1 MPRISGTLA
10 ETLLPCLTTV
20 ALLFAASAPA
30 SAQSQP
36 PAPRSRILQAV
47 DDARV
52 TTLSGN
58 THPLARPE
66 FDQGTLADSAPLSRI
81 VLILQRSPEQESALQ
96 QLIDNQQDKTSST
109 FHQWL
114 TPETFGAAFGPSDRD
129 LSTVTTWLANH
140 NFTGIQVNA
149 ARTFIEFN
157 GTAATVHAAFRT
169 SMHRYAVQGRQH
181 FANASDPAIPAAL
194 APVVA
199 GIASLNNFPRR
210 AASHRIGNFRHDSAT
225 NRTTLLQAQT
235 QAGQT
240 QAGQTQANPSFTI
253 YDGQTAYGVTPYD
266 FAAIY
271 NILPLWSASTPIDGT
286 GQTIAIVGQT
296 DINPADFVN
305 FRKLFNLPL
314 GNTATP
320 TGTQYL
326 NIIYNGPNPG
336 VTGDEGE
343 ADIDTQWSGAIAKG
357 ATIDYVVSQGTE
369 VTQGTDLSALYIV
382 NNNLAPVMSYSYGQC
397 ELFLGTSGNTFYK
410 TLWQQAAAQ
419 GITVTLASG
428 DSGAAGCDNAGVP
441 AAADGLAVN
450 GLASTP
456 YNIAVG
462 GTDFYMPNG
471 GAAFWSSTNDPT
483 TQASAR
489 GYIPETPWNQSCTNS
504 VFNTSHTFYGQTPEQ
519 VCNSAIATSDGLVSV
534 VGAGGGPSACTQ
546 SNGSSSS
553 SCRGGYPKPSWQ
565 TGAGVPADGVRD
577 TPDVSLFSS
586 AGFFGA
592 FYVVCQQSTNLDRQP
607 CSLAAPAY
615 DFAGYGGTSIAAPA
629 FAGILSLVNQKTGSR
644 QGNANYV
651 LYNLAGQQNK
661 AGTACNSNTGTPA
674 AGCVFNDV
682 TTGTIA
688 MPCVKGALNCTVT
701 NSGDRYGVLSGYAS
715 TAGYDLATGLGSV
728 NAANLVNSWSNASFV
743 ASATT
748 LLLSPSSIIHGSPVS
763 ASVRV
768 VSTSGT
774 PTGGVSINALAANG
788 SVQNGTL
795 QSGSYTGSLSNFP
808 GGVYSVQ
815 AHYAGDGAYA
825 PSDSNPVILTVSPE
839 SSSTTLRGL
848 LYNPSNGI
856 STTFSSGASYPYG
869 GYFLLNAQVSGAS
882 GQGTA
887 TGNITLTDSGAPGAG
902 FYVDGGIFRLNSTS
916 NAEDQTRSLTPG
928 THVLTAAYSGDAS
941 FNPSASSSFT
951 LNITK
956 APTAGALQV
965 NLPVLSAASN
975 LTLTAQISA
984 RGYGSGN
991 QQGFGASAPSGFVIF
1006 TTSGGSTLG
1015 IAPLTPKT
1023 YPAAS
1028 SDSGS
1033 VTFTFPA
1040 SQLPIGNNAITANY
1054 LGDPNYSASTS
1065 PPVTVTVTGAT
1076 QSATLTTFSESAAQ
1090 AAPGAP
1096 YTFTATVT
1104 SLVPPGIP
1112 MPKPTGTVTFY
1123 VDGHAGATAALS
1135 ATLSPPIAS
1144 VSNSSLSVGPG
1155 PHLINAVYSGDTLYQ
1170 SSSDTGAFTI
1180 TTATAVSVTTLTI
1193 TPSTVAQGTA
1203 VTVTAAISPV
1213 TPVPTGTA
1221 QLILDGNL
1229 YGAPL
1234 ALTGATTSL
1243 PLLTNTLQSGAHIL
1257 RVFYSGDSAHQ
1268 ANTSAPATLTI
1279 VDTVGA
1285 FTLSPSTAS
1294 TSAGQ
1299 GKASTPITLTA
1310 TPTGGF
1316 HSAITFACTGGLPS
1330 GAVCLFTPSTVT
1342 PAGAAPAT
1350 TSLTII
1356 SSSPAAHGLRSS
1368 SAPLSTAPL
1377 STAPLSTAPLS
1388 SAPRDRTIFSIFS
1401 LGSSSGYRA
1410 FSGAGTPP
1418 GSGIFAGAGASSS
1431 SYQAF
1436 SLDAGAAASSLGA
1449 TLAGL
1454 LFLFLPRRTRRWSVF
1469 TLLFA
1474 LTTLAL
1480 LSGCGSGGVD
1490 PNGLSPN
1497 SLSTGVYTVNV
1508 TATGG
1513 SIIQTATINLTIQ

>member
-1 MPRISGTLA
+1 MPRISGTL
-10 ETLLPCLTTV
+10 LPALTTV
-20 ALLFAASAPA
+20 AVLLAASATA
-30 SAQSQP
+30 SAQSQLP
-36 PAPRSRILQAV
+36 RPRSRILQAV
-47 DDARV
+47 DDTRL

-66 FDQGTLADSAPLSRI
+66 FDQGVLADAAPLSRI

-96 QLIDNQQDKTSST
+96 QLIDQQQDKTSST
-109 FHQWL
+109 WHQWL
-114 TPETFGAAFGPSDRD
+114 TPETFGVTFGPSDRD
-129 LSTVTTWLANH
+129 LSTVSTWLANH
-140 NFTGIQVNA
+140 NFTGIQVNP
-149 ARTFIEFN
+149 ARTFVEFS
-157 GTAATVHAAFRT
+157 GTAGMVHAAFRT

-210 AASHRIGNFRHDSAT
+210 AASHRLGNFHHDSIT
-225 NRTTLLQAQT
+225 NRTTPLATQT
-235 QAGQT
+235 QADQT
-240 QAGQTQANPSFTI
+240 QAPQTQADPSFTI
-253 YDGQTAYGVTPYD
+253 NDGGASYGVTPYD

-271 NILPLWSASTPIDGT
+271 NVLPLWNASTPIDGT

-343 ADIDTQWSGAIAKG
+343 ADIDTQWSSAVAKG

-369 VTQGTDLSALYIV
+369 VMQGTDLSALYIV

-419 GITVTLASG
+419 GITVLLASG

-441 AAADGLAVN
+441 AAADGIAVN

-471 GAAFWSSTNDPT
+471 GTAFWNSANDP
-483 TQASAR
+483 TQASAK

-504 VFNTSHTFYGQTPEQ
+504 VFSTFHTFYGQTPEQ
-519 VCNSAIATSDGLVSV
+519 VCNSAAAPSQGILSV
-534 VGAGGGPSACTQ
+534 IGAGGGPSACIQ

-592 FYVVCQQSTNLDRQP
+592 FYVVCQQSTNSDGKP
-607 CSLAAPAY
+607 CSLGAPTY
-615 DFAGYGGTSIAAPA
+615 DFAGYGGTSISAPA
-629 FAGILSLVNQKTGSR
+629 FAGILALVNQKTGSR

-651 LYNLAGQQNK
+651 LYNLASQQNK
-661 AGTACNSNTGTPA
+661 AGSACNSNTGTPA

-701 NSGDRYGVLSGYAS
+701 TSTDRYGVLSGYAS

-728 NAANLVNSWSNASFV
+728 NAANLVNSWSNASFT

-748 LLLSPSSIIHGSPVS
+748 LTLSPSAITHGSQVS

-768 VSTSGT
+768 ASATGT
-774 PTGGVSINALAANG
+774 PTGSISINALAANG

-795 QSGSYTGSLSNFP
+795 QNGSYNGSLSNFP
-808 GGVYSVQ
+808 GGSYSVQ
-815 AHYAGDGAYA
+815 AHYGGDGIYA
-825 PSDSNPVILTVSPE
+825 PSDSNPITLTVSPE
-839 SSSTTLRGL
+839 SSTTILRGL
-848 LYNPSNGI
+848 LYNPSNGSI
-856 STTFSSGASYPYG
+856 TTLNNGASYPYG
-869 GYFLLNAQVSGAS
+869 GYFLLNAQVAGAS

-887 TGNITLTDSGAPGAG
+887 TGNITLTDSGAPI
-902 FYVDGGIFRLNSTS
+902 DGGIFRLNSTS
-916 NAEDQTRSLTPG
+916 NTEDQTRSLTAG

-956 APTAGALQV
+956 ASTASALQA
-965 NLPVLSAASN
+965 NLPVLSAAGT
-975 LTLTAQISA
+975 LVLTAQISA
-984 RGYGSGN
+984 LGYGAN
-991 QQGFGASAPSGFVIF
+991 QQQGYGASAPSGVVSF
-1006 TTSGGSTLG
+1006 TSGSVILG
-1015 IAPLTPKT
+1015 TAALTQKA
-1023 YPAAS
+1023 YPAAA

-1033 VTFTFPA
+1033 VLFTLPA
-1040 SQLPIGNNAITANY
+1040 NRLPIGVNAVTVSYAGDNNYA
-1054 LGDPNYSASTS
+1054 PSSSA
-1065 PPVTVTVTGAT
+1065 PVLVTVTGST
-1076 QSATLTTFSESAAQ
+1076 QGASSTFLNFSSAIV
-1090 AAPGAP
+1090 APGAS

-1104 SLVPPGIP
+1104 PANPL
-1112 MPKPTGTVTFY
+1112 PTGTITFASDGQLVTTP
-1123 VDGHAGATAALS
+1123 VTLLSGTATVS
-1135 ATLSPPIAS
+1135 SPNIAIT
-1144 VSNSSLSVGPG
+1144 PG
-1155 PHLINAVYSGDTLYQ
+1155 PHLITAIYSGDSNYQ
-1170 SSSDTGAFTI
+1170 SSVSAASSFTLNTGTLP
-1180 TTATAVSVTTLTI
+1180 TTATISINSATVT
-1193 TPSTVAQGTA
+1193 QGTGI
-1203 VTVTAAISPV
+1203 TVVAAISPV
-1213 TPVPTGTA
+1213 TPTPTGTV

-1229 YGAPL
+1229 YGGPL

-1243 PLLTNTLQSGAHIL
+1243 PLLTSTLQSGDHIL
-1257 RVFYSGDSAHQ
+1257 SVFYSGDSAHQ
-1268 ANTSAPATLTI
+1268 ANTSAPATFTI
-1279 VDTVGA
+1279 MDAGGA
-1285 FTLSPSTAS
+1285 FTLSPSTVS
-1294 TSAGQ
+1294 TSAVQ
-1299 GKASTPITLTA
+1299 GRASNPVTLTA
-1310 TPTGGF
+1310 TTTGGF
-1316 HSAITFACTGGLPS
+1316 RSPITFACSGGLPA
-1330 GAVCLFTPSTVT
+1330 GAICVFTPSSVT
-1342 PAGAAPAT
+1342 PTGAAPAT
-1350 TSLTII
+1350 TSLTISPTAVGVQSSAPPAFQAPRVF
-1356 SSSPAAHGLRSS
+1356 SSSPGS
-1368 SAPLSTAPL
+1368 
-1377 STAPLSTAPLS
+1377 
-1388 SAPRDRTIFSIFS
+1388 PR
-1401 LGSSSGYRA
+1401 
-1410 FSGAGTPP
+1410 
-1418 GSGIFAGAGASSS
+1418 
-1431 SYQAF
+1431 
-1436 SLDAGAAASSLGA
+1436 AGAASGLGV

-1454 LFLFLPRRTRRWSVF
+1454 LFVFLPRRTRRWSVL

-1474 LTTLAL
+1474 LTTLGM

-1490 PNGLSPN
+1490 PNGLSPS
-1497 SLSTGVYTVNV
+1497 SLSTGSYAVNV